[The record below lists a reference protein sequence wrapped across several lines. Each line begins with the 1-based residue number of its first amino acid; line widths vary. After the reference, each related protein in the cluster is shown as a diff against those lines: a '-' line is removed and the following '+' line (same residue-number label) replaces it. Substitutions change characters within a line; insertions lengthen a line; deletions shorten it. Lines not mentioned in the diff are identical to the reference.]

1 MVLISRRGIA
11 TRSATALF
19 ITILMAGAPLLARGE
34 TPTHRS
40 ELAAA
45 VRQLNALERLVV
57 QSAAQSQA
65 APGERYHF
73 DYPRLLAD
81 LERVRTGIQGYLTPV
96 RAQPRDPVELI
107 GAYRADNTPSAELQP

>member
-1 MVLISRRGIA
+1 MVLISRRGVAI
-11 TRSATALF
+11 RSGTALF
-19 ITILMAGAPLLARGE
+19 MTTLIAGAPLLARGE

-45 VRQLNALERLVV
+45 VRQLNALERFVA
-57 QSAAQSQA
+57 QSAAASQA

-81 LERVRTGIQGYLTPV
+81 LERVRSGIQGYLTPA
-96 RAQPRDPVELI
+96 RAQPRDPVELL
-107 GAYRADNTPSAELQP
+107 GEYLADNTPSVEPQP